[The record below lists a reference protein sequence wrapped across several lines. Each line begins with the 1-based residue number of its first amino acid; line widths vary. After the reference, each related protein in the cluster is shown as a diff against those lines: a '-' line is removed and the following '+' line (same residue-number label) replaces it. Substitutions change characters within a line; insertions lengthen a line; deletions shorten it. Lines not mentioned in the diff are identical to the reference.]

1 MTTLTISP
9 PPPTPSETPQIASIH
24 ISSMSS
30 NPLLPLQFP
39 TPASLADLHDRLAND
54 ALHHLHDHDTP
65 RILVA
70 RVGSDDMVGD
80 DATGTDNSTTDNEI
94 NDNGGR
100 GRVVSFVKWDIVRSR
115 GQGQGRSHAIKTP
128 TASASASGSRRLEPA
143 NMLPATA
150 AAAGGEVDDGSKEG
164 PPRNKQQHHPNSKA
178 EEAAAAA
185 EQEQDNEESKDE
197 EGPAPANRGYLTA
210 YATAA
215 STARREAMG
224 SRPFLREYSSVHLS
238 NILFSLL
245 VHSLPFGLFFFS
257 DSFIFVFSPSSFAAP
272 FMIQPPFLAQ
282 HLQSQLH
289 HPGISH
295 YVKFSGNV
303 ARGGHPPTCIGIPP
317 PPQSQLPVPGFP
329 PTVLAAPV
337 PYFPYPQTSHF
348 LAGAV

>member
-1 MTTLTISP
+1 
-9 PPPTPSETPQIASIH
+9 
-24 ISSMSS
+24 MSS

-224 SRPFLREYSSVHLS
+224 SRPFLHSEEDPKDSESLS
-238 NILFSLL
+238 CLGM
-245 VHSLPFGLFFFS
+245 LPS
-257 DSFIFVFSPSSFAAP
+257 
-272 FMIQPPFLAQ
+272 
-282 HLQSQLH
+282 
-289 HPGISH
+289 
-295 YVKFSGNV
+295 KK
-303 ARGGHPPTCIGIPP
+303 R
-317 PPQSQLPVPGFP
+317 
-329 PTVLAAPV
+329 
-337 PYFPYPQTSHF
+337 
-348 LAGAV
+348 